1 MIKFDDWLDPHNHP
15 YKEPTTTGLQQ
26 WCNYFAKAIH
36 YNAARHKEDI
46 QRIEQLE
53 QKVQFLLDK
62 FHLDPID
69 AAPPIHRPGPEKPD
83 Q

>member
-1 MIKFDDWLDPHNHP
+1 MIKFDDWQDPGQVPYPNPTSGNH
-15 YKEPTTTGLQQ
+15 Q
-26 WCNYFAKAIH
+26 WNNYFAKAIH

-46 QRIEQLE
+46 LRIEQLE
-53 QKVQFLLDK
+53 QKVQFLLDHL
-62 FHLDPID
+62 HLDPID